1 MFTARILLN
10 SSNFEVQMIE
20 VLIVGTGGFI
30 GSVLRYGLIQIFS
43 QLLSNPNFPW
53 GVLAA
58 NILGSLSIG
67 VLAGLTESRNMMS
80 AEIRLF
86 LFMGLLGGF
95 TTFSSITNDTLSLFR
110 SSQFI
115 LAFANIGVT
124 VFLGM
129 IFVTLGY
136 LLARSN

>member
-1 MFTARILLN
+1 
-10 SSNFEVQMIE
+10 
-20 VLIVGTGGFI
+20 
-30 GSVLRYGLIQIFS
+30 
-43 QLLSNPNFPW
+43 
-53 GVLAA
+53 
-58 NILGSLSIG
+58 
-67 VLAGLTESRNMMS
+67 MMS